1 MSDTTSFSRFGRQ
14 YHRTAVL
21 ALGLW
26 AGSAVPAVAADWL
39 AFRGGDGGG
48 VATTAIR
55 RSWSAEEG
63 IAWKVDLPGRSVASP
78 IVVGDLVVAT
88 ASSGPQQDQLH
99 IVAVDRETGE
109 IRWERVF
116 QATGRT
122 LCHPTSAV
130 AACTPASDGERI
142 VALYSS
148 CDLFCVDREGRLL
161 WQRNLAVEHPRAG
174 NDVGMGSS
182 PRIIGESVF
191 VQIDCQGDAF
201 GSAIDLATGDDRWSV
216 TRTKVASWS
225 SPLPVTLADQGACVL
240 MQNPRGMELRR
251 ANDGA
256 AVWLWEGNVGGI
268 PMAATAAG
276 LVYVPSNGIAAVDP
290 TADSGRPVWQQ
301 PKLSCG
307 IASPVVFGDSV
318 ASLNRGGVL
327 AVADLADG
335 SVRKQVRLAG
345 TFWASPIVVG
355 DTIVAVN
362 MEGTTFVVE
371 AGGTYEIL
379 AKNELPGSFPST
391 PAAADGSLYL
401 QSETALWKTAAV
413 GGAGQP

>member
-1 MSDTTSFSRFGRQ
+1 MSEPSLLS
-14 YHRTAVL
+14 
-21 ALGLW
+21 GLFRKRW
-26 AGSAVPAVAADWL
+26 AAVAAGVAIGSATVATAGDWL
-39 AFRGGDGGG
+39 GFRGGDGSG
-48 VATTAIR
+48 VATGGAIR
-55 RSWSAEEG
+55 RTWSEGEG

-99 IVAVDRETGE
+99 IVAVDRETGDV
-109 IRWERVF
+109 RWERVF

-148 CDLFCVDREGRLL
+148 CDLFCVDLEGRLL

-182 PRIIGESVF
+182 PRIIGDAVF

-216 TRTKVASWS
+216 TRAKIACWA
-225 SPLPVTLADQGACVL
+225 SPLEVDLEGQGTCVL
-240 MQNPRGMELRR
+240 MQNPRGLELRR
-251 ANDGA
+251 VGDGT
-256 AVWLWEGNVGGI
+256 AVWLWEGDVGGI
-268 PMAATAAG
+268 PMAATADG
-276 LVYVPSNGIAAVDP
+276 LIYAPTNGVAALDP
-290 TADSGRPVWQQ
+290 TAESGRPQWQQ

-307 IASPVVFGDSV
+307 ISSPVVFGDAV

-327 AVADLADG
+327 VVADAADG

-345 TFWASPIVVG
+345 TFWSSPVVVG

-371 AGGTYEIL
+371 ASGDYAIL

-401 QSETALWKTAAV
+401 QSETALWKTAA
-413 GGAGQP
+413 AE

>member
-1 MSDTTSFSRFGRQ
+1 MSDTSLLS
-14 YHRTAVL
+14 
-21 ALGLW
+21 GLFRRRW
-26 AGSAVPAVAADWL
+26 AAAAAGLVIGSATLAPAGDWL
-39 AFRGGDGGG
+39 GFRGGDGSG
-48 VATTAIR
+48 VAAGGAIR
-55 RSWSAEEG
+55 RTWSEGEG

-78 IVVGDLVVAT
+78 IVVGNLVVAT
-88 ASSGPQQDQLH
+88 ASSGPKQDQLH
-99 IVAVDRETGE
+99 IVAVDRETGDV
-109 IRWERVF
+109 RWERIF

-148 CDLFCVDREGRLL
+148 CDLFCVDLEGRLL

-182 PRIIGESVF
+182 PRIIGDAVF

-201 GSAIDLATGDDRWSV
+201 GSAIDLVSGDDRWSV
-216 TRTKVASWS
+216 TRAKIAGWA
-225 SPLPVTLADQGACVL
+225 SPLEVDLEEQGACVL
-240 MQNPRGMELRR
+240 MQNPRGLELRR
-251 ANDGA
+251 ADDGS
-256 AVWLWEGNVGGI
+256 AVWLWEGDVGGI
-268 PMAATAAG
+268 PMAATSGG
-276 LVYVPSNGIAAVDP
+276 LVFAPTNGVAALDP
-290 TADSGRPVWQQ
+290 TADSGRPQWQQ

-307 IASPVVFGDSV
+307 ISSPVVFGDSI

-327 AVADLADG
+327 VIADAQDG

-355 DTIVAVN
+355 DTLVAVN
-362 MEGTTFVVE
+362 MEGTTFVVD
-371 AGGTYEIL
+371 AAGTYEIL

-401 QSETALWKTAAV
+401 QSETALWKTAA
-413 GGAGQP
+413 AE